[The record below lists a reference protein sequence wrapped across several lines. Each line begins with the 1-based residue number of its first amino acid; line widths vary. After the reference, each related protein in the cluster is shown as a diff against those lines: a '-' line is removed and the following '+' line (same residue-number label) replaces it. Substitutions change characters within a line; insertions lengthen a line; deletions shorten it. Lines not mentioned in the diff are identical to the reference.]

1 VCFGERLSTRD
12 DGLRAAANHLQLW
25 KCASGGI
32 NRLSLDYNFISAAAR
47 YGDHDDNC
55 EETDLLL
62 IRQNCLSGTE
72 LEDKHPHPQEVMTS
86 FHSAISINTGSDLCV
101 IKIIGFI
108 YVPSA
113 PCVKTSKA
121 IFILSFWVF
130 TSVGLGST
138 FEHTSLVLVLDT
150 SSNFGDGKFRNS
162 CSRYWYFGVPWLEP
176 HNS

>member
-1 VCFGERLSTRD
+1 
-12 DGLRAAANHLQLW
+12 
-25 KCASGGI
+25 
-32 NRLSLDYNFISAAAR
+32 
-47 YGDHDDNC
+47 
-55 EETDLLL
+55 
-62 IRQNCLSGTE
+62 
-72 LEDKHPHPQEVMTS
+72 
-86 FHSAISINTGSDLCV
+86 LCV

-138 FEHTSLVLVLDT
+138 FEHASLVLVLDT